1 MSARSAGVDAV
12 PAGSKLVCVLPARQ
26 RRRRAKPNTK
36 RFFILFSFYT
46 FCYQILGQCSNL
58 RQLKFSSSLS
68 KLYVLTFIKCRAI
81 HIGRHSH
88 HLYHLITHE
97 RNVMT
102 LHNCS
107 KMCFRGI
114 DSFQVCSL
122 VFMVS
127 IHSKVCSCV
136 FMVLIHSKVCSC
148 VFMVSIHSKFVHVFS
163 WYRFI
168 LSSFMCFH
176 RIDLCTGCKQT
187 MWL

>member
-1 MSARSAGVDAV
+1 MV
-12 PAGSKLVCVLPARQ
+12 
-26 RRRRAKPNTK
+26 KPQTIN
-36 RFFILFSFYT
+36 
-46 FCYQILGQCSNL
+46 
-58 RQLKFSSSLS
+58 LKFQIS
-68 KLYVLTFIKCRAI
+68 KYPSGWLNLKPQTSNFKVSVLTFIKCRAI
-81 HIGRHSH
+81 HIGRHFH

-107 KMCFRGI
+107 KMCFHSI

-136 FMVLIHSKVCSC
+136 FMVSIHSKVCSC

-163 WYRFI
+163 SY
-168 LSSFMCFH
+168 
-176 RIDLCTGCKQT
+176 
-187 MWL
+187 

>member
-1 MSARSAGVDAV
+1 M
-12 PAGSKLVCVLPARQ
+12 
-26 RRRRAKPNTK
+26 
-36 RFFILFSFYT
+36 
-46 FCYQILGQCSNL
+46 
-58 RQLKFSSSLS
+58 
-68 KLYVLTFIKCRAI
+68 LTFIKCRAI
-81 HIGRHSH
+81 HIGRHFH

-136 FMVLIHSKVCSC
+136 FMVSIHSKVCSC
-148 VFMVSIHSKFVHVFS
+148 VFMVSIHSKVCSCVFIVLIYAQVVCKPCDFKLLSTYCYFVSPRIFHFWSFNVAKLRTSCVNLRQRKFYFS
-163 WYRFI
+163 PI
-168 LSSFMCFH
+168 LAYFV
-176 RIDLCTGCKQT
+176 ILC
-187 MWL
+187 